1 MDILTII
8 DVTYK
13 VFAIIGVI
21 ITSIAALHAMKK
33 GKQRIAWS
41 VASNCALC
49 FPLVYHRKCRNEI
62 F

>member
-8 DVTYK
+8 DV
-13 VFAIIGVI
+13 I
-21 ITSIAALHAMKK
+21 ITSIAALYAIKK
-33 GKQRIAWS
+33 GMQRIAWS
-41 VASNCALC
+41 VANTCALC